1 MPSVAA
7 TVAAA
12 AARLCADGFAP
23 DDADRDAAVI
33 ARGVLGWSLADW
45 LSRRHEDSQPAF
57 IATFDAFVTRRATG
71 EPVAYLLGTREFYGR
86 DFIVEPGVLVPRPE
100 TELLIDTALAWVR
113 TTGAHAV
120 ADVGTG
126 TGCVAVTL
134 TLEHPSLSI
143 LATDCS
149 ADALAI
155 ARRNAAALGASS
167 IEWRLTDLLDGVQGP
182 VDLVVSNPPYVPE
195 RDRESL
201 QPDVRDFEPAL
212 ALFGGPDGL
221 DVVRRL
227 IPSAHARLIPGGALM
242 MEVGIDQSPSV
253 THLLEAAGFS
263 DITWHPDLQ
272 HIPRVVAARK

>member
-12 AARLCADGFAP
+12 AARLRAAGFSP
-23 DDADRDAAVI
+23 DAADRDAAVI

-45 LSRRHEDSQPAF
+45 LSHRHEESQPAF
-57 IATFDAFVTRRATG
+57 VTRFDALVTRRATH

-100 TELLIDTALAWVR
+100 TELLIDSALAWVR
-113 TTGAHAV
+113 TAAV
-120 ADVGTG
+120 RTVVDVGAG
-126 TGCVAVTL
+126 TGCVAITL
-134 TLEHPSLSI
+134 ALEHPGLSI
-143 LATDCS
+143 VATDCS
-149 ADALAI
+149 PEALAI
-155 ARRNAAALGASS
+155 ARRNAAALGAASV
-167 IEWRLTDLLDGVQGP
+167 EWRLGDLLDRIQGP
-182 VDLVVSNPPYVPE
+182 VDLIVSNPPYVPE
-195 RDRESL
+195 RDRASL

-227 IPSAHARLIPGGALM
+227 IPSAHARLAPGGALM
-242 MEVGIDQSPSV
+242 MEVGIDQSPAV
-253 THLLEAAGFS
+253 TRLLETAGFS

-272 HIPRVVAARK
+272 HIPRIVTARK